1 MVETTQTSEA
11 LASALGGDGLMQSEY
26 YKLVFNE
33 ETGQWEKQKV
43 TEDIDPVFPGIR
55 DVTPDYSPEGKTF
68 KTIPIGAGPDYAP
81 VVPDVPTLPI
91 TQPVEPVVPEEPE
104 VVQPVVTQPDQG
116 QSSDAIEPIFI
127 NKEKTTVTVG
137 ENTFPST
144 IINPLPNY

>member
-11 LASALGGDGLMQSEY
+11 LSSALGGDGLMQSEY

-104 VVQPVVTQPDQG
+104 VVQPVQNLNIKFPTL
-116 QSSDAIEPIFI
+116 
-127 NKEKTTVTVG
+127 
-137 ENTFPST
+137 NTPVDLS
-144 IINPLPNY
+144 L

>member
-1 MVETTQTSEA
+1 MSETTQTSEA

-43 TEDIDPVFPGIR
+43 TEDVDPVFPGIR

-81 VVPDVPTLPI
+81 VVPDVPTLPA
-91 TQPVEPVVPEEPE
+91 TFRPE
-104 VVQPVVTQPDQG
+104 VPTLPPTFSPDVPTDKLPLVD
-116 QSSDAIEPIFI
+116 DAR
-127 NKEKTTVTVG
+127 
-137 ENTFPST
+137 
-144 IINPLPNY
+144 